1 MKAKNPARSA
11 VVLCFVVLLS
21 LAACNKKKA
30 EPDHPRLTPKVVM
43 RDITFHS
50 AALNRDM
57 QYRVILPASVAAG
70 QKLPVIYLLHGGGG
84 GFHDWSNYSDVARY
98 AEHNLILVIPE
109 GNTSYYTNSAQRRQ
123 ITIPLCSPAPPILQ
137 KSRTFFSPAAN
148 RKACCPQTAPSQRC
162 WPSANF
168 NMSSTLLPAI
178 ITGTSG
184 TSGCP
189 ASFKACSS
197 T

>member
-1 MKAKNPARSA
+1 MKANKPARSA

-70 QKLPVIYLLHGGGG
+70 QKLPVIYLLHGGVG
-84 GFHDWSNYSDVARY
+84 GFHDWANFPHVARFAQPNADLCLTA
-98 AEHNLILVIPE
+98 AE
-109 GNTSYYTNSAQRRQ
+109 
-123 ITIPLCSPAPPILQ
+123 
-137 KSRTFFSPAAN
+137 
-148 RKACCPQTAPSQRC
+148 
-162 WPSANF
+162 
-168 NMSSTLLPAI
+168 SSVQPH
-178 ITGTSG
+178 
-184 TSGCP
+184 
-189 ASFKACSS
+189 
-197 T
+197 